1 MEIETIKK
9 QFLMVFSNDARY
21 QWASEYKK
29 QYIYA
34 LRQSLDNETKDL
46 PENLI
51 AKPAT
56 EIFETV
62 KKYDTNFVTIQHLKS
77 QA

>member
-1 MEIETIKK
+1 MEIVTIKK

-34 LRQSLDNETKDL
+34 LRQSLDNDL
-46 PENLI
+46 QPKYLKLLRNMIQILI
-51 AKPAT
+51 
-56 EIFETV
+56 F
-62 KKYDTNFVTIQHLKS
+62 S
-77 QA
+77 